1 MFCGFLRQSTA
12 TTIQLGPFLDS
23 IDGDTEENGLTIA
36 ATAALVS
43 KNGANFAAK
52 HEATALTGT
61 GANAHYDCIL
71 DTTDVGTLGSLDV
84 QAHVAGSL
92 FVKQSYMVMP
102 ANVWDSLFGTDK
114 LQVHTAEITDGLIV
128 AATLGAN
135 AIIAAKIADGA
146 FTSAKFA
153 DAFLSAAKIAD
164 NAIAA
169 AKIAA
174 DAVTKIQANL
184 ATSANQTTILARI
197 GAFTGTGINT
207 ILGFLKAVMSK
218 AADLTPSDVGGTF
231 NNTTDSLEAL
241 QELMHPISPGNGT
254 KTVVLHYEH
263 ADGSDVSDAD
273 VWVTTT
279 ADPEGLTKASGKT
292 DSSGNVTVFLD
303 PGTYYRHMQKDGEV
317 PKLNE
322 QTVVTA

>member
-1 MFCGFLRQSTA
+1 MSVFLRKYGVEA
-12 TTIQLGPFLDS
+12 TVEFPL
-23 IDGDTEENGLTIA
+23 IDFGATDYEATPVAHAAGDTT
-36 ATAALVS
+36 LV
-43 KNGANFAAK
+43 KNGASAGNTANAFAHVTKGLYKIVVSAAEMQAARIQVLIIDQTSPKAWEDQAITIETYGNASAQHVFDLGTATVVLTDASLTAAK
-52 HEATALTGT
+52 FA
-61 GANAHYDCIL
+61 
-71 DTTDVGTLGSLDV
+71 
-84 QAHVAGSL
+84 
-92 FVKQSYMVMP
+92 
-102 ANVWDSLFGTDK
+102 
-114 LQVHTAEITDGLIV
+114 
-128 AATLGAN
+128 AN
-135 AIIAAKIADGA
+135 AIAAAAIADGA